1 LSIAISSLPYPSAII
16 SNISSPSISTISPL
30 NIVSKSFG
38 LLEYIGYEK
47 FRDGL
52 RYYLKKHSY
61 KNTHTKDLW
70 EAFERV
76 SGKPIK
82 KMMQNWTQKTGYPII
97 SLLKKGEN
105 FEIRQDRFLS
115 SRISAKKTV
124 GKTIWQ
130 VPIRYENNN
139 SNSSILLTKKSLK
152 IKSNYIGKLNIGE
165 GSFIRTC
172 YSEKILKDLG
182 EKIYSKKMSVKD
194 RLGLARDIFAL
205 AEAGYIKTNKALE
218 FSLYYKNED
227 EYIVW
232 SELASGIN
240 KLYRLISDEK
250 FEDKYKSYSLSI
262 FSPLAEKIGFEVK
275 ENEKHSTPFL
285 RNLAIANAAA
295 YGDKKIIKEACEM
308 FDNRIKKPIRADIRS
323 TIYGI
328 VAANGEEKS
337 WEEFVKL
344 YKNESFHEEKDRIG
358 YALTRF
364 KDKKIL
370 EKTLEFALSKEVR
383 DQDSPFMIAQV
394 WQNINGRNVAW
405 KFVKK
410 NWKEIVKRYGEGGFI
425 SRLLS
430 PLEGHKTK
438 EDLEDIKKFFNK
450 NIAPGADRT
459 LEQAYE
465 RIGSNIAWLRS
476 DKKSI
481 EKWLDENF

>member
-1 LSIAISSLPYPSAII
+1 
-16 SNISSPSISTISPL
+16 
-30 NIVSKSFG
+30 V
-38 LLEYIGYEK
+38 
-47 FRDGL
+47 
-52 RYYLKKHSY
+52 
-61 KNTHTKDLW
+61 
-70 EAFERV
+70 
-76 SGKPIK
+76 
-82 KMMQNWTQKTGYPII
+82 
-97 SLLKKGEN
+97 
-105 FEIRQDRFLS
+105 
-115 SRISAKKTV
+115 
-124 GKTIWQ
+124 
-130 VPIRYENNN
+130 
-139 SNSSILLTKKSLK
+139 LLTKKSIK

-194 RLGLARDIFAL
+194 RLGLARDIFAI
-205 AEAGYIKTNKALE
+205 AEAGYIKTDKALE

-240 KLYRLISDEK
+240 KLYRLISGER
-250 FEDKYKSYSLSI
+250 FEDKYRSYALSI

-295 YGDKKIIKEACEM
+295 YGDKKIIKEASEI
-308 FDNRIKKPIRADIRS
+308 FDNRKKKPIRADIRS

-328 VAANGEEKS
+328 VAANGGENRRG
-337 WEEFVKL
+337 EFLKL

-358 YALTRF
+358 HALTRF

-394 WQNINGRNVAW
+394 WQNINGRGVAW

-410 NWKEIVKRYGEGGFI
+410 NWKQILKRYGEGGFI

-438 EDLEDIKKFFNK
+438 EDLIDIKKFFTK

-465 RIGSNIAWLRS
+465 RINSNIAWLKA
-476 DKKSI
+476 DKNSI
-481 EKWLDENF
+481 KNWLEKNF